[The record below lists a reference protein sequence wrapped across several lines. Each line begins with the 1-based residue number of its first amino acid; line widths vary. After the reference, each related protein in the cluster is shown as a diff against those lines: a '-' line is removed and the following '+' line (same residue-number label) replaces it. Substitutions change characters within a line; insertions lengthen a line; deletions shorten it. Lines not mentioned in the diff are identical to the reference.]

1 MRGASTSG
9 SESSSP
15 NRSKYNWVLLTVL
28 FLLRAIGAF
37 LPCRRETRTARI
49 PSYKGD
55 GGSSALRLS
64 ETCGGCG
71 AYIASVGELAWASR
85 PLADLPG
92 QLPFHAPTR
101 TPRCR
106 SSEPFA
112 FPQQLSEHR
121 STVLCVD
128 FAAILISVFSL
139 AIAACSLGWQVAV
152 WTLSG
157 RRVRL
162 RLLHGV
168 AGRGG
173 FAVGAV
179 DRSETTLDLTSMRR
193 QGWDGPEV
201 IGVEVV
207 NVGRAPVSVRGYSVQ
222 AIGGGMSLRP
232 VGDIVGPALPF
243 RLEPGESETWYS
255 DARDARALLSSLAAI
270 GRQSRSVRMAVS
282 LGTGQERA
290 TRRKLRLV

>member
-1 MRGASTSG
+1 M
-9 SESSSP
+9 
-15 NRSKYNWVLLTVL
+15 LLTVL

-55 GGSSALRLS
+55 GGSSALDRKLS
-64 ETCGGCG
+64 E
-71 AYIASVGELAWASR
+71 YR
-85 PLADLPG
+85 PTL
-92 QLPFHAPTR
+92 
-101 TPRCR
+101 
-106 SSEPFA
+106 
-112 FPQQLSEHR
+112 
-121 STVLCVD
+121 LCVD

-139 AIAACSLGWQVAV
+139 AIAACSLGWQVAI
-152 WTLSG
+152 WALSG

-179 DRSETTLDLTSMRR
+179 DRSEKPLDMSSMRR

-201 IGVEVV
+201 IGVEVI
-207 NVGRAPVSVRGYSVQ
+207 NVGRAPVSVRGYSVK

-232 VGDIVGPALPF
+232 VGDIVGPPLPF
-243 RLEPGESETWYS
+243 KLEPGESETWYS

-270 GRQSRSVRMAVS
+270 GRTSRSVRMAVS

-290 TRRKLRLV
+290 TRRKLRLA